1 MDKFTAFLEKY
12 LMPIA
17 TKLATNKY
25 LTALKDSFVF
35 TMPFLIVGSVVLL
48 LVNLPIGPTELS
60 EGVPNPM
67 HVKWYSDFM
76 AAYRPALVQPFYV
89 SMGIMSIF
97 VAFGIGYSLSN
108 QYRLNAIT
116 GGFLSLFTFLIM
128 AAKVDWLPMGEATG
142 ATGLFHIQE
151 GGWMPVMDARY
162 LDASGLFTA
171 IIGGFIAIEIYR
183 FMVNKGFTIK
193 LPDSVPP
200 AIAKS
205 FELLLPVVVVI
216 LIFQPLNILV
226 QSKAG
231 VMIPELMMN
240 IFRPSIRASDTL
252 PAVIFILLIVHLLW
266 FCGLHGV
273 NVVIAIINPIILT
286 NLTENQAA
294 LQAGQDLPRIFA
306 GGFLDAFVYLGGSGA
321 TIGLAIAMALSK
333 NAHMKSIGRL
343 SVVPGIFNINEPVI
357 FGAPI
362 VMNPVLFIPFIC
374 VPIINS
380 TIAWFCLKTGIV
392 GKIVTLVPWTTPSP
406 IAALL
411 ATNFNIMAFVLS
423 ALLVVLSTIIYLPF
437 LKAYAD
443 ILNKQEAVEPAKAQ

>member
-1 MDKFTAFLEKY
+1 MEKFTAFLERH

-48 LVNLPIGPTELS
+48 LVNLPIAQPELS
-60 EGVPNPM
+60 EGVRNPM
-67 HVKWYSDFM
+67 YVKWYGDFM
-76 AAYRPALVQPFYV
+76 ALYKPALVQPFYV

-97 VAFGIGYSLSN
+97 VAFGIGYSLST
-108 QYRLNAIT
+108 QYDLNAIT

-128 AAKVDWLPMGEATG
+128 AAKIDWIPVGEATG
-142 ATGLFHIQE
+142 GAAIFHVKE
-151 GGWMPVMDARY
+151 AGWMPVVDGRY
-162 LDASGLFTA
+162 LDANGLFTA
-171 IIGGFIAIEIYR
+171 IIGGFIAIGIFR
-183 FMVNKGFTIK
+183 FMVKRGFTIK
-193 LPDSVPP
+193 LPESVPP

-205 FELLLPVVVVI
+205 FELLLPIIVVI
-216 LIFQPLNILV
+216 LIFQPLSIFV
-226 QSKAG
+226 QNKTG
-231 VMIPELMMN
+231 MMIPELIMN
-240 IFRPSIRASDTL
+240 LFRPLIRASDTL

-273 NVVIAIINPIILT
+273 NVVVAIINPIILT
-286 NLTENQAA
+286 NLAENQAA
-294 LQAGQDLPRIFA
+294 LQAGDALPRIFA

-321 TIGLAIAMALSK
+321 TLGLAIAMAFSK

-362 VMNPVLFIPFIC
+362 VMNPVLFIPFLCI
-374 VPIINS
+374 PIINA
-380 TIAWFCLKTGIV
+380 TIAWFFLKTGLV
-392 GKIVTLVPWTTPSP
+392 AKIVTLVPWTTPSP

-411 ATNFNIMAFVLS
+411 ATNFNIMAFLLS
-423 ALLVVLSTIIYLPF
+423 ICLVILSTILYIPF
-437 LKAYAD
+437 LRAYSD
-443 ILNKQEAVEPAKAQ
+443 ILQKQETAATEV

>member
-128 AAKVDWLPMGEATG
+128 AAKIDWLPMGEATG

-162 LDASGLFTA
+162 LDAS
-171 IIGGFIAIEIYR
+171 
-183 FMVNKGFTIK
+183 
-193 LPDSVPP
+193 
-200 AIAKS
+200 
-205 FELLLPVVVVI
+205 
-216 LIFQPLNILV
+216 
-226 QSKAG
+226 
-231 VMIPELMMN
+231 
-240 IFRPSIRASDTL
+240 
-252 PAVIFILLIVHLLW
+252 
-266 FCGLHGV
+266 
-273 NVVIAIINPIILT
+273 
-286 NLTENQAA
+286 
-294 LQAGQDLPRIFA
+294 
-306 GGFLDAFVYLGGSGA
+306 
-321 TIGLAIAMALSK
+321 
-333 NAHMKSIGRL
+333 
-343 SVVPGIFNINEPVI
+343 
-357 FGAPI
+357 
-362 VMNPVLFIPFIC
+362 
-374 VPIINS
+374 
-380 TIAWFCLKTGIV
+380 
-392 GKIVTLVPWTTPSP
+392 
-406 IAALL
+406 
-411 ATNFNIMAFVLS
+411 
-423 ALLVVLSTIIYLPF
+423 
-437 LKAYAD
+437 
-443 ILNKQEAVEPAKAQ
+443 